1 VALGALAV
9 GLVLGGVLS
18 GLVLW
23 LLSGLASPMPPAVRY
38 PAVLGFSLLG
48 VLRDAGVVRYRL
60 PQNSR
65 QIPREVL
72 RRPVPGALR
81 FGFELGTGVRTYL
94 SATAPYV
101 VAAAL
106 LLLTPGLPDAV
117 LAGAGF
123 GIGRAA
129 TPLVRFASGAGD
141 EWDALLRSRLRLLT
155 VGGGAVAALLLYAV
169 ISLVLPLRYP

>member
-1 VALGALAV
+1 VALGAFSV

-23 LLSGLASPMPPAVRY
+23 LVSGLASPLPAPVRY
-38 PAVLGFSLLG
+38 AAVLGFALVG
-48 VLRDAGVVRYRL
+48 VLRDAGVVRLRL

-65 QIPREVL
+65 QVPREVL
-72 RRPVPGALR
+72 QRRLVLGALQ

-101 VAAAL
+101 VAVAL
-106 LLLTPGLPDAV
+106 LLLAPGLPDAV

-141 EWDALLRSRLRLLT
+141 GWDSLLHSRLRLLT
-155 VGGGAVAALLLYAV
+155 VGGGAVVAVLLHGAIFGLG
-169 ISLVLPLRYP
+169 

>member
-1 VALGALAV
+1 V

-18 GLVLW
+18 SLVLW
-23 LLSGLASPMPPAVRY
+23 LLSGLASPLPSPVRY
-38 PAVLGFSLLG
+38 VAVLGFALVG
-48 VLRDAGVVRYRL
+48 VLRDVGVVRLRL

-65 QIPREVL
+65 QVPREVL
-72 RRPVPGALR
+72 QRRLVRGALQ

-101 VAAAL
+101 VAVAL
-106 LLLTPGLPDAV
+106 LLLTPGPADAV

-129 TPLVRFASGAGD
+129 TPLLRFASGTGD
-141 EWDALLRSRLRLLT
+141 GWDTVLQSRLRLLT
-155 VGGGAVAALLLYAV
+155 VGGGAVVAALLYGM
-169 ISLVLPLRYP
+169 IFGQG

>member
-1 VALGALAV
+1 VVLGAFSA

-23 LLSGLASPMPPAVRY
+23 LLSGLAAPLPSPVRSA
-38 PAVLGFSLLG
+38 AVLGFALVG
-48 VLRDAGVVRYRL
+48 VLRDAGVVRFRL

-65 QIPREVL
+65 QVPREVL
-72 RRPVPGALR
+72 RRPMRGALR

-101 VAAAL
+101 VAVAL

-141 EWDALLRSRLRLLT
+141 EWDALLHSRLRLLT
-155 VGGGAVAALLLYAV
+155 VGGGAAVAALLYL
-169 ISLVLPLRYP
+169 LVLVAG